1 VFPLGGGRKRPPC
14 VPPGRGKKRPPCVPP
29 GRGKSDELI
38 NYNMTREKLRIGMFG
53 YGCVGQGLHDVL
65 NSSSGFKA
73 DIVRIC
79 VKDRT
84 KKRRISMDHFT
95 FDKNDIL
102 NDDSINLVV
111 ELIDDADEAFN
122 IVKTAMLKGKN
133 VVSANKMMIANH
145 FRELVDLQNQ
155 CGVSMLYE
163 ASAGASIPIIRNL
176 EEYYDNELLYSLRG
190 ILNGSTNYI
199 LTKMYNE
206 NIPYSQALSEAIEK
220 GFAESDPALD
230 VEGFDAKFKLCIIT
244 GHAYG
249 LFLDPEMVFHYGIDR
264 ISKFDIKY
272 AKEKGYKIKLVPYV
286 GKTNENTI
294 TSFVLPRF
302 ISSDKYLFNVD
313 NEYNGVITEAAFAD
327 KQFFSGKGAGG
338 HPTGSAVLSDISAN
352 SYGYRYEYK
361 KFQQGTV
368 QNYTRDYR
376 IEIYLRYK
384 NERDRELFNFEE
396 ISEQFS
402 SKAYNYV
409 IGVVNLSRLYEI
421 REQLHDMDVF
431 IINTGRRF

>member
-1 VFPLGGGRKRPPC
+1 
-14 VPPGRGKKRPPCVPP
+14 
-29 GRGKSDELI
+29 
-38 NYNMTREKLRIGMFG
+38 MTRENVRIGLFG

-65 NSSSGFKA
+65 NSSKGFKA

-95 FDKNDIL
+95 YDKNDIL
-102 NDDSINLVV
+102 NDSSINLVV

-122 IVKTAMLKGKN
+122 IVSTALKSGKN
-133 VVSANKMMIANH
+133 VVSANKMMIAKH
-145 FRELVDLQNQ
+145 FKELVDLQTKHK
-155 CGVSMLYE
+155 VSMLYE

-190 ILNGSTNYI
+190 ILNGTTNYI
-199 LTKMYNE
+199 LTKMHNE
-206 NIPYSQALSEAIEK
+206 GLPYADALKEAQEK
-220 GFAESDPALD
+220 GFAESDPTLD
-230 VEGFDAKFKLCIIT
+230 VDGWDAKYKLCIIT

-249 LFLDPEMVFHYGIDR
+249 LFLNPDEVFHYGISK
-264 ISKFDIKY
+264 ISKFDIQY
-272 AKEKGYKIKLVPYV
+272 AKEKGLKIKLVPYV

-302 ISSDKYLFNVD
+302 ISSDKYLYNVD

-338 HPTGSAVLSDISAN
+338 HATGSAVLSDISAN

-361 KFQQGTV
+361 KFQQGTIS
-368 QNYTRDYR
+368 NYTRDHKL
-376 IEIYLRYK
+376 EVYLRYNDEK
-384 NERDRELFNFEE
+384 HRELFGFEE
-396 ISEQFS
+396 VSEYFS
-402 SKAYNYV
+402 GRFYKYV
-409 IGVVNLSRLYEI
+409 IGVVNLKNLYAI
-421 REQLHDMDVF
+421 REQLSDLDIF
-431 IINTGRRF
+431 IVNTGRKV